1 MKKGFASRHPLMQT
15 VFFISCISV
24 TMFIMHPCFLLI
36 SFVISAVSVFM
47 TCGGKKLLSAL
58 KLDLVSSALI
68 MLINPLISHAGVTA
82 LAYFPDGNPL
92 TLESIIFGA
101 AAALLMSSA
110 VNWFFCVSVIMT
122 SDRIIYLFGRIA
134 PGLALLI
141 SMTLSFVG
149 KLSAHYKSIRAV
161 QLVNGE
167 KKSGLLYRLRASV
180 RMISSLIQWALE
192 NSVDTADSMKS
203 RGYGTGRRTSYHNF
217 RIRTADVILTV
228 FFLLTDAV
236 IIAANASELIW
247 FSYYPITSV
256 SVDSLQAAGVFVLF
270 GLMCLVPAADDI
282 REAVKWKHISSG
294 I

>member
-68 MLINPLISHAGVTA
+68 MLI
-82 LAYFPDGNPL
+82 NPL

-203 RGYGTGRRTSYHNF
+203 RGYGTGRRTSYHNL